1 MNGMNEKTMVKN
13 RNTTQLMEKIAVEIS
28 FPKLSPMNKKESE
41 SKLDASKYTL
51 PFTLGL
57 KLISSPFVISISLAA
72 FYSFQSYLEPFFEL
86 KHLLTDF
93 DYPFSLQTVTTLI
106 VDKIANKGRLPGE
119 PDFRSAPFEEYLSH
133 VTDKIKIFNKMF
145 YVGDMQELRD
155 RFTNQDE
162 TNRWRA
168 RNPLDLG
175 KPDTREH
182 FKAKNL
188 FNRFGPGMEKEYTS
202 QAIYDKLRPILFDNI
217 LTQQYPLFF
226 RQFFSILLFV
236 MESNYIPILIGV
248 VGGSALVFNFSRRMI
263 RSRQK
268 KKSEK
273 EGKTLLHHGEH
284 PVILEA
290 EKGDEF
296 INVITKIGEH
306 FQFAFVK
313 QNESETHISLS
324 FEHIM
329 DGEAK
334 HIQQYKHFLKALPQN
349 VFINHV
355 NHVLEGV
362 STKVFP
368 VIHNARAKMKEKEKE
383 IDKKHVHVRE
393 QLKKYADI
401 HVQRYAFQYPKTMTQ
416 KVKSYVMYKPTFS
429 QNSLS

>member
-1 MNGMNEKTMVKN
+1 
-13 RNTTQLMEKIAVEIS
+13 
-28 FPKLSPMNKKESE
+28 
-41 SKLDASKYTL
+41 
-51 PFTLGL
+51 
-57 KLISSPFVISISLAA
+57 
-72 FYSFQSYLEPFFEL
+72 
-86 KHLLTDF
+86 
-93 DYPFSLQTVTTLI
+93 
-106 VDKIANKGRLPGE
+106 
-119 PDFRSAPFEEYLSH
+119 
-133 VTDKIKIFNKMF
+133 MF
-145 YVGDMQELRD
+145 YVRDIQELRD
-155 RFTNQDE
+155 AFMYGDYLS
-162 TNRWRA
+162 RWLA
-168 RNPLDLG
+168 NNPNEIPPHDYVG
-175 KPDTREH
+175 K
-182 FKAKNL
+182 L
-188 FNRFGPGMEKEYTS
+188 FHRFGPGMEKEFTA
-202 QAIYDKLRPILFDNI
+202 QAIHDKLRPILFDNN

-236 MESNYIPILIGV
+236 MQSNYIPILIGV

-273 EGKTLLHHGEH
+273 EGKTLQHHGEH
-284 PVILEA
+284 LAMLEA

-296 INVITKIGEH
+296 INVIKKIGEH

-349 VFINHV
+349 VFINQV

-368 VIHNARAKMKEKEKE
+368 VIQNARAKMKEKEKE
-383 IDKKHVHVRE
+383 IEIDKRHVHVRE
-393 QLKKYADI
+393 QLKKYADL
-401 HVQRYAFQYPKTMTQ
+401 HMQRYAFQYPKTLTQ